1 MGRMVNG
8 RSGGQMRNRTP
19 KYLSTVPN
27 KLLTEKYDD
36 EKNAFS
42 ILNNEKRLKTS
53 IELIQEYNTNKVNK
67 KQKRGIKKNFEIP
80 SQYST
85 SIGAPKYGD
94 GKKIG
99 TNDIREFIVK
109 NKKRNKMCKRNPKNY
124 YSLQSTKDNKESG
137 YKKVSKK
144 GKKMEIAMDEID
156 QECAANNQDVEMN
169 IDECDSEMQHN
180 MTDNDVITDG
190 IEMHFNN
197 KTENRMPLVSPEKNK
212 EDKRVK
218 VTNDEVIN
226 TNWVVVGKKKEIVS
240 TNVGMFT
247 TKKVQVKIDN
257 KNMSTFPTI
266 KEQNEIA
273 SKVPV
278 REITKN
284 VIMCRFK
291 CKIEGNSCNL
301 GLVVKQVV
309 KLFRSADTALQIMP
323 MKNNDCDKIID
334 HEDSLPTT
342 KDELEEWVTNV
353 NTFGGKIHFTMK
365 MTTIKTIKA
374 ISGPVFDWMKKNKC
388 YVKIDKI
395 NSDKIATAGFF
406 EGFHPD
412 FQNREEF
419 KEYLKKTICSKTHL
433 DDIELSVY
441 PRAVYIG
448 AGIEKIESRAVVIEV
463 AANNVQYVLQ
473 AFSDQFEG
481 NYEKVTFVPFLKVDD
496 DYKQILQQAM
506 KIQNKMLHSIKRKN
520 VRGLLNIGEKLI
532 MKDGKQQSIR
542 EWLLSAKHSGTNNSI
557 ITAVENAHYNTSNI
571 LFDGRDEKCVTELI
585 HNIREQIGIYF
596 SDESAKKVLSSEL
609 NFNIS
614 TENKSRD
621 LANSDLSWCEMIKRK
636 YLGNPQCS
644 NDNIDSNININAP
657 PTKQRKTIYYGSVTA
672 PNKLYTESNQ
682 MEFASENN
690 KSNESYNSSS
700 KLEKIDELEKKVE
713 KYMNELNNGKTT
725 TSQHSYITQENV
737 ETMIKES
744 LTTVEEKLYQKVQEQ
759 NNVMNE
765 KFKSIEKSQN
775 ETMKI
780 IKSDMHNLN
789 DKFDRMMEMFIKR
802 STSVAEEEKCNSG
815 KN

>member
-8 RSGGQMRNRTP
+8 RSGGQIGNKTP
-19 KYLSTVPN
+19 KYLSIVPT
-27 KLLTEKYDD
+27 KLLTEKYEDG
-36 EKNAFS
+36 KNTFAV
-42 ILNNEKRLKTS
+42 LNNEKRLKTNK
-53 IELIQEYNTNKVNK
+53 ELIQEYNARKVNK
-67 KQKRGIKKNFEIP
+67 KQKRGEKKKIEIP
-80 SQYST
+80 SGGGK
-85 SIGAPKYGD
+85 SICAPKSSEE
-94 GKKIG
+94 KKIS
-99 TNDIREFIVK
+99 TEDIREFIVK
-109 NKKRNKMCKRNPKNY
+109 KKKHIKTCKRNPNNY
-124 YSLQSTKDNKESG
+124 YISKSIKEDKESG
-137 YKKVSKK
+137 FKKISNK
-144 GKKMEIAMDEID
+144 GKTMESEMNEKD
-156 QECAANNQDVEMN
+156 QLCELDNQDVEM
-169 IDECDSEMQHN
+169 IMDDCDLEM
-180 MTDNDVITDG
+180 
-190 IEMHFNN
+190 
-197 KTENRMPLVSPEKNK
+197 KNK
-212 EDKRVK
+212 EMENDFMAEDEMLVNEKVENIIPIVSPVKNKDDKRVK
-218 VTNDEVIN
+218 LTNEEVN
-226 TNWVVVGKKKEIVS
+226 NSNWVVIGKKKEMTS

-247 TKKVQVKIDN
+247 TKKIQINSDKQ
-257 KNMSTFPTI
+257 NMSTFPTI

-323 MKNNDCDKIID
+323 MKNNDCDRIID

-342 KDELEEWVTNV
+342 KEELEVWVANV
-353 NTFGGKIHFTMK
+353 NTFGGKIMFTMK

-419 KEYLKKTICSKTHL
+419 KDYLKKTICRKTQL

-481 NYEKVTFVPFLKVDD
+481 NYENVTFVPFLKVDD
-496 DYKQILQQAM
+496 DYKLILQQAM
-506 KIQNKMLHSIKRKN
+506 KIQNKMLHSVKRKN
-520 VRGLLNIGEKLI
+520 VRGLLNIGEKLT

-542 EWLLSAKHSGTNNSI
+542 EWLLSAKHSGTNKPI
-557 ITAVENAHYNTSNI
+557 ITAVENAHFHTTNI

-585 HNIREQIGIYF
+585 YNIQEQIGIYF
-596 SDESAKKVLSSEL
+596 MEESAKKVISSES

-614 TENKSRD
+614 TGNTSRD

-636 YLGNPQCS
+636 YLGNPQSS
-644 NDNIDSNININAP
+644 NDNIDPNIDINIP

-672 PNKLYTESNQ
+672 PNKLVTESNQ
-682 MEFASENN
+682 MEFANEKYDKANKTNN
-690 KSNESYNSSS
+690 DRFHSD
-700 KLEKIDELEKKVE
+700 KIIELEQKVE
-713 KYMNELNNGKTT
+713 KYINDLKNDNTT
-725 TSQHSYITQENV
+725 TSQQSYLTQENV
-737 ETMIKES
+737 ESMIKES
-744 LTTVEEKLYQKVQEQ
+744 ISAVEERLFKTVDDYSNE
-759 NNVMNE
+759 MNE
-765 KFKSIEKSQN
+765 KFEKIEKSQN
-775 ETMKI
+775 DTMEF
-780 IKSDMHNLN
+780 IKSDMNNLN
-789 DKFDRMMEMFIKR
+789 DKFDRMMEMLIKG
-802 STSVAEEEKCNSG
+802 STTVALEEKCNSG